1 MMMLRFLLFGTL
13 LVTSLTQAAPVPD
26 PPTIAG
32 SSHILLDYNSNAV
45 ISESNADARVEP
57 ASLTKMMTAYVVFGE
72 LKAGRIA
79 VTDKVRVSEKAW
91 RMVGSRMFIEVD
103 KEVSVDDLIK
113 GMVIQSG
120 NDASVALA
128 EHVAGSEEAFASLMN
143 QQAARLGL
151 KDSHFMNA
159 TGLPHPDHYTTAH
172 DMALLGQA
180 LIRDFPEHY
189 PTHAMRKFTYNGI
202 DQHNRNRLLWR
213 DDSVDG
219 IKTGHT
225 ESAGYCLVAS
235 AQRDGM
241 RLISAVM
248 GTSSEKAREHETQ
261 KLLNYGFR
269 FYETRR
275 VYQAGEPVH
284 RLRVWKG
291 ASDELDVG
299 LATDLWLTIPR
310 GRYKDLVPAMA
321 IDGDVIAPVKPGQA
335 VARVSIALDGEQVA
349 ERPLV
354 ALRGVSEGGLWTRL
368 SDQLRLMIKN

>member
-1 MMMLRFLLFGTL
+1 M
-13 LVTSLTQAAPVPD
+13 
-26 PPTIAG
+26 
-32 SSHILLDYNSNAV
+32 